1 MSRERVQRFLAR
13 AGVSSR
19 RKAEALISAGRVTVN
34 GQVVQLGS
42 TVVPGDEVRVSG
54 RRVEARIEHVS
65 FLLNK
70 PAGVLCS
77 VGDDRGRSTVMDFVP
92 EVAGLHP
99 VGRLDA
105 DSEGLLLLTTDGDL
119 TFQLTHPS
127 HGHPKTYHVWC
138 AEGTVAWRTR
148 IRLVEGVLIGGGL
161 AVADA
166 VAPLPGGCILT
177 IHDGR
182 NRQVRRMLAATGYTV
197 VRLVRTQIGQLDL
210 ADLPI
215 GRYRTLDGKDLEAL
229 GYTP

>member
-1 MSRERVQRFLAR
+1 M
-13 AGVSSR
+13 
-19 RKAEALISAGRVTVN
+19 EALISAGRVTVN

-77 VGDDRGRSTVMDFVP
+77 VGDDRGRPTVMDLVP
-92 EVAGLHP
+92 GVAGLHP

-148 IRLVEGVLIGGGL
+148 IRLVEGVLIGDGF

-166 VAPLPGGCILT
+166 VAPLPGGCVLT

-197 VRLVRTQIGQLDL
+197 VRLVRTRIGQLDL
-210 ADLPI
+210 AGLPI